1 MARVLSLL
9 LGFVVGA
16 VAGFVFALTFGSQL
30 FGWHDNIGP
39 ELRFALFGGLVGAC
53 IALLRRSAHEHG
65 NQRREA
71 SQENRDE

>member
-1 MARVLSLL
+1 MARVLSFL
-9 LGFVVGA
+9 LGFVIGA

-39 ELRFALFGGLVGAC
+39 ELRFAFFGGLAGAC
-53 IALLRRSAHEHG
+53 IALVRRSVHEH
-65 NQRREA
+65 QRREA